1 MVENWFRKVN
11 EQASASVMRVLV
23 ANKIDLESQRVIQQS
38 QGQEIAK
45 KYNMKYYEVSAKSGL
60 GVMETYDDI
69 IVTLSEL

>member
-23 ANKIDLESQRVIQQS
+23 ANKIDLESQRVIQKH

-45 KYNMKYYEVSAKSGL
+45 KYDMKYFEVSAKSGF
-60 GVMETYDDI
+60 GVMEMYDDI
-69 IVTLSEL
+69 IVTLS